1 MKEYQIN
8 VYNVNTNEII
18 DTFISEF
25 TSVQEL
31 YEFME
36 NEKHNYNESYY
47 DLYYDFTLL

>member
-25 TSVQEL
+25 TCVEEL

-36 NEKHNYNESYY
+36 NEEHNYNESYY
-47 DLYYDFTLL
+47 DLCYDFTLL